1 MANVVVTGTVKKV
14 MLDDRDSN
22 RGMYKS
28 EIEIKRVLKGENV
41 VNQLANFIDPVRQHK
56 MVMVDGF
63 GDPHICENEVHV
75 ADTKIFLLNKG
86 YNGELRLNSS
96 ILPITV
102 VNLNYAEAVVK
113 GRCFRGDHP
122 HKMTVVTFVCVYNIA
137 LLLYSLYCMSLS
149 LSNTI

>member
-113 GRCFRGDHP
+113 D
-122 HKMTVVTFVCVYNIA
+122 VSVA
-137 LLLYSLYCMSLS
+137 
-149 LSNTI
+149 